1 MKIRIVLIA
10 MAVAALCP
18 AGEVSPFYLPI
29 RNNDLAALRQ
39 LIRDPG
45 PTARDARGNSPLM
58 YAAALGSLDSMRL
71 LLDAGADPN
80 VANNVDATPLMWCAG
95 DAAKVRLLLSKGAK
109 ADARSKL
116 GRTPLLI
123 AAYNDGAIEA
133 ARLLLEKG
141 ADVNARDN
149 GGTSVLELAA
159 FANNIELARILIAKG
174 ANVNNVDE
182 LGFTP
187 LLDAAGNGDHN
198 AAMVKLLIEHGA
210 NVNAKSGDSVEIV
223 KNGPLALGHLTPL
236 QLAAQANYEA
246 TEALLKAGADV
257 NAKDV
262 RNATPL
268 VFAVA
273 TDRPDPKIVK
283 LLLDKGAD
291 RGPALEWARRYQD
304 PAILP
309 LLGLTPAKIEDRAPA
324 GSPRR
329 TPREAIAKAL
339 AASQPPAANFVM
351 TGGCVSCHADHLN
364 GIAVSTAKPLGI
376 PADYPLEDRRAAATA
391 TLRGLLDQEMFQLQD
406 PPPGVDGMEFSL
418 MQLGAA
424 NVPPTLST
432 DSMVHYVA
440 ALQRKEGNWPLFGIV
455 RPPLEDGSFT
465 QTAKAIRVLR
475 VYAIAG
481 RKAELDSRIEL
492 AAKWLEAAE
501 PRTTEDRSMQL
512 LGLAWAGHKGHRIE
526 PKPLIAKQR
535 ADGGWGQTDNLKS
548 DAYATGEALWALHE
562 TGMGASDPVYRR
574 GVEFLLR
581 TQQEDGTWH
590 VATRAL
596 GFQPYFQSGFPY
608 EHDQWISQAGTA
620 MASIA
625 LSFAAK

>member
-1 MKIRIVLIA
+1 MKVRILLVALVLS
-10 MAVAALCP
+10 ALCP
-18 AGEVSPFYLPI
+18 AAEVSPFYLPI

-58 YAAALGSLDSMRL
+58 YAAALGSLESMRL
-71 LLDAGADPN
+71 LLEAGADPN
-80 VANNVDATPLMWCAG
+80 IANNFDATPLMWCAG

-116 GRTPLLI
+116 GRTAFMI

-141 ADVNARDN
+141 ADVNARDS
-149 GGTSVLELAA
+149 GGTSALELAA

-174 ANVNNVDE
+174 ANVNNVDA

-187 LLDAAGNGDHN
+187 LLDAAGNGDRN

-210 NVNAKSGDSVEIV
+210 QVNVKSGDTIETV
-223 KNGPLALGHLTPL
+223 KNGPIKLGHLTAL
-236 QLAAQANYEA
+236 QFAAQANYEA
-246 TEALLKAGADV
+246 TEALLNAGADV

-262 RNATPL
+262 RDATPL

-273 TDRPDPKIVK
+273 TDRPNPKIVK

-291 RGPALEWARRYQD
+291 REPALEWARRYQD
-304 PAILP
+304 PSILP
-309 LLGLTPAKIEDRAPA
+309 LFGLTPAKREDATPA
-324 GSPRR
+324 ASPNR
-329 TPREAIAKAL
+329 TAREAIAKAL
-339 AASQPPAANFVM
+339 AVSQPTAANFVM

-406 PPPGVDGMEFSL
+406 PPAGADGMESSL
-418 MQLGAA
+418 MQLAA
-424 NVPPTLST
+424 SKVPPTLST
-432 DSMVHYVA
+432 DSMVHYIA
-440 ALQRKEGNWPLFGIV
+440 AMQRKEGDWPLFGIV
-455 RPPLEDGSFT
+455 RPPLEDGSFAP
-465 QTAKAIRVLR
+465 TAKAIRVLR
-475 VYAIAG
+475 QYAIAG
-481 RKAELDSRIEL
+481 RKAEFDERVER

-501 PRTTEDRSMQL
+501 PRSTEDRVMQL
-512 LGLAWAGHKGHRIE
+512 LGIAWAGRTAPSNRTRE
-526 PKPLIAKQR
+526 LIAKQR
-535 ADGGWGQTDNLKS
+535 ADGGWGQTDNLRS

-562 TGMGASDPVYRR
+562 TGMGASEAVYRR

-590 VATRAL
+590 VASRAL

-625 LSFAAK
+625 LSYAAK

>member
-1 MKIRIVLIA
+1 MKIRLA
-10 MAVAALCP
+10 LMGMALTALCP

-29 RNNDLAALRQ
+29 RNNDLTALRQ

-80 VANNVDATPLMWCAG
+80 VANNFDATPLMWCAG

-141 ADVNARDN
+141 ADVNARDKS
-149 GGTSVLELAA
+149 GTSVLELAA
-159 FANNIELARILIAKG
+159 AANNIELARILIAKG
-174 ANVNNVDE
+174 ANVNNADE

-187 LLDAAGNGDHN
+187 LLDAAGNGDRN

-210 NVNAKSGDSVEIV
+210 HVDAKSGDTIETV
-223 KNGPLALGHLTPL
+223 KNGAIRLGHLTPL
-236 QLAAQANYEA
+236 QFAAQANYEA

-273 TDRPDPKIVK
+273 TDHPNPKIVK

-291 RGPALEWARRYQD
+291 REPALEWARRYQD
-304 PAILP
+304 PVILP
-309 LLGLTPAKIEDRAPA
+309 LLSLPPVKLETGAPA

-329 TPREAIAKAL
+329 TPREAIVKAL
-339 AASQPPAANFVM
+339 AASQPAAANFVM

-376 PADYPLEDRRAAATA
+376 PADYPLESRRAEATA

-418 MQLGAA
+418 MQLAAA
-424 NVPPTLST
+424 NVPPSLST
-432 DSMVHYVA
+432 DSLVHYTA
-440 ALQRKEGNWPLFGIV
+440 ALQRKDGDWPLFGAV

-475 VYAIAG
+475 AYAIAG
-481 RKAELDSRIEL
+481 RKAEFDERVER

-512 LGLAWAGHKGHRIE
+512 LGIAWAGHKVPSNRAQQ
-526 PKPLIAKQR
+526 LIAKQR
-535 ADGGWGQTDNLKS
+535 PDGGWGQTDNLKS

-562 TGMGASDPVYRR
+562 TGTGASDPVYRR
-574 GVEFLLR
+574 GVDFLLR
-581 TQQEDGTWH
+581 SQQEDGTWH

-608 EHDQWISQAGTA
+608 DHDQWISQAGTA

-625 LSFAAK
+625 LTFAAK

>member
-1 MKIRIVLIA
+1 MGIRLALIA
-10 MAVAALCP
+10 VALAAHCP
-18 AGEVSPFYLPI
+18 ASEVSPFYLPI
-29 RNNDLAALRQ
+29 RNNDLTALRQ
-39 LIRDPG
+39 LIREPG
-45 PTARDARGNSPLM
+45 PAARDARGNSPLM
-58 YAAALGSLDSMRL
+58 YAAALGSLESMRL
-71 LLDAGADPN
+71 LLEAGADPN
-80 VANNVDATPLMWCAG
+80 VPNNFDATPLMWCAG

-109 ADARSKL
+109 VDARSKL

-133 ARLLLEKG
+133 AGLLLEKG
-141 ADVNARDN
+141 ADVNARDKT
-149 GGTSVLELAA
+149 GTSVLALAA
-159 FANNIELARILIAKG
+159 AANNLELARILIAKG

-187 LLDAAGNGDHN
+187 LINAAGNGDHN
-198 AAMVKLLIEHGA
+198 AEMVKLLIENGA
-210 NVNAKSGDSVEIV
+210 QVNAKSGDSAEIV
-223 KNGPLALGHLTPL
+223 KNGPLMLGHLTPL

-246 TEALLKAGADV
+246 AEALLKAGADI

-268 VFAVA
+268 VFAVT

-291 RGPALEWARRYQD
+291 REPALEWARRYQD
-304 PAILP
+304 PAILA
-309 LLGLTPAKIEDRAPA
+309 LLGLSPAKREEQAPA
-324 GSPRR
+324 GSARR

-339 AASQPPAANFVM
+339 AVSQPAAANFVM

-364 GIAVSTAKPLGI
+364 GIAVSAAKPFGI
-376 PADYPLEDRRAAATA
+376 PADYQLEARRAAATA

-418 MQLGAA
+418 MQLAAA
-424 NVPPTLST
+424 NVPPSLSV
-432 DSMVHYVA
+432 DSLVHYTA
-440 ALQRKEGNWPLFGIV
+440 ALQRKEGDWPLFGIV

-465 QTAKAIRVLR
+465 QTAKGIRALR
-475 VYAIAG
+475 AYGIAG
-481 RKAELDSRIEL
+481 RKAEFDDRVKR

-512 LGLAWAGHKGHRIE
+512 LGIAWAGHKVPSNRIQQ
-526 PKPLIAKQR
+526 LLAKQR
-535 ADGGWGQTDNLKS
+535 PDGGWGQTDNLAS

-562 TGMGASDPVYRR
+562 TGVGASGAAYRH
-574 GVEFLLR
+574 GVDFLLR
-581 TQQEDGTWH
+581 TQQADGTWH
-590 VATRAL
+590 VVTRAL